1 MNNTERELWLLN
13 DEPIYNFWK
22 STRLSKREFLKKH
35 RNKIDTY
42 IKYKTD
48 NGNPQNKGERDYEK
62 NQ

>member
-42 IKYKTD
+42 IKYKT
-48 NGNPQNKGERDYEK
+48 Q
-62 NQ
+62 

>member
-1 MNNTERELWLLN
+1 MNHTERELWLLN

-22 STRLSKREFLKKH
+22 STRLSKREILKKH

-48 NGNPQNKGERDYEK
+48 NGNP
-62 NQ
+62 

>member
-13 DEPIYNFWK
+13 DEPIHNFWK

-42 IKYKTD
+42 IEYKLDKHENTKETKY
-48 NGNPQNKGERDYEK
+48 NH
-62 NQ
+62 